1 MTIGETI
8 RRLRKE
14 KGLTQ
19 DALADALEISRQA
32 VAKWESGKSAP
43 ATENLLKL
51 AALLEVPLEELAGPK
66 EQPSCALEEYA
77 RMQLEQERKKQA
89 AKAALRT
96 ELQRAAAIAAGYLAV
111 YLACLTAFY
120 LAGAKSCIWG
130 WMQSCHI
137 LAVTCLV
144 HLAFRLLGRR
154 RAGGALLAGTL
165 AAIPLANAAG
175 LAVMER
181 TLTGRNYGWVFYLAV
196 LFAACA
202 IGLLLD
208 RHAQKPD
215 AAVLTRRRRATG
227 MALAAALSLLFL
239 ACVFLAVRQVR
250 YGLGA
255 ETGYRNGYAAG
266 EADAGAGK
274 PRAPGLAADRFPAD
288 YAFGSSAYKGYA
300 VYWSSGYNDGYDA
313 RAASPESAG
322 G

>member
-196 LFAACA
+196 LFAFC
-202 IGLLLD
+202 GLGCLWEL
-208 RHAQKPD
+208 R
-215 AAVLTRRRRATG
+215 AAKGRAAAPSRRRRAAGAAPAFFWRCGRCATVLARKPAIGTG
-227 MALAAALSLLFL
+227 TPPVRRTPARESPGPPALPPTDSRRTMPSVPPPTRATRS
-239 ACVFLAVRQVR
+239 
-250 YGLGA
+250 
-255 ETGYRNGYAAG
+255 TGHRATTTATTPGPPPRSPPAG
-266 EADAGAGK
+266 E
-274 PRAPGLAADRFPAD
+274 PG
-288 YAFGSSAYKGYA
+288 
-300 VYWSSGYNDGYDA
+300 
-313 RAASPESAG
+313 G
-322 G
+322 GPF

>member
-111 YLACLTAFY
+111 YLACLTTFY

-154 RAGGALLAGTL
+154 RAGGALFWGTVC
-165 AAIPLANAAG
+165 AIVTANIAG
-175 LAVMER
+175 LAAR
-181 TLTGRNYGWVFYLAV
+181 KRSPIGWNNGWVIYLSV

-208 RHAQKPD
+208 RRAQKLD
-215 AAVLTRRRRATG
+215 AAVLTRRRRAAG
-227 MALAAALSLLFL
+227 AALAAALSLLFL
-239 ACVFLAVRQVR
+239 ACVFLSVRHVQ

-255 ETGYRNGYAAG
+255 ENGYQSGYAAG
-266 EADAGAGK
+266 AADAAAGK
-274 PRAPGLAADRFPAD
+274 PSAPGLSADRFPAN
-288 YAFGSSAYKGYA
+288 YTFGSSAYKGYT
-300 VYWSSGYNDGYDA
+300 VYWSAGYNDGYDA

>member
-96 ELQRAAAIAAGYLAV
+96 ELQRAAAIAVGYLAV

-137 LAVTCLV
+137 LAATCLV

-165 AAIPLANAAG
+165 AAIPLANASG

-196 LFAACA
+196 LVAFCGLGCLWELRAAK
-202 IGLLLD
+202 G
-208 RHAQKPD
+208 R
-215 AAVLTRRRRATG
+215 
-227 MALAAALSLLFL
+227 ALAAALSLLFL
-239 ACVFLAVRQVR
+239 SCVFLAVRQVR

-274 PRAPGLAADRFPAD
+274 PRAPGLSADRFPAN
-288 YAFGSSAYKGYA
+288 YTFGSSAYKGYA